1 MLALA
6 CAGTPP
12 HQTALAKDF
21 SVPLHIKPV
30 GTVDIST
37 ASKIIHDSY
46 RQQWEYAWTQLADVE
61 VLEKAAVKITRRPK
75 SAKLS
80 TQDIQRLFQRNLI
93 RRCDPTDIN
102 AYCCVFSVDEPLKH
116 RRRWIVEP
124 FLNDVL
130 LDTVNFTLPNF
141 FSTSFLLRQRL
152 LPRSSRMFLGVTGN
166 CGSEHLRARM
176 PGYADENVQSH
187 AG

>member
-1 MLALA
+1 MGPSLGSDDAVRSMLALA

-12 HQTALAKDF
+12 HQTALTKDF

-80 TQDIQRLFQRNLI
+80 TQDIQRCSNATLFDGVI
-93 RRCDPTDIN
+93 RPTVV
-102 AYCCVFSVDEPLKH
+102 CSP
-116 RRRWIVEP
+116 
-124 FLNDVL
+124 
-130 LDTVNFTLPNF
+130 
-141 FSTSFLLRQRL
+141 
-152 LPRSSRMFLGVTGN
+152 
-166 CGSEHLRARM
+166 
-176 PGYADENVQSH
+176 
-187 AG
+187 